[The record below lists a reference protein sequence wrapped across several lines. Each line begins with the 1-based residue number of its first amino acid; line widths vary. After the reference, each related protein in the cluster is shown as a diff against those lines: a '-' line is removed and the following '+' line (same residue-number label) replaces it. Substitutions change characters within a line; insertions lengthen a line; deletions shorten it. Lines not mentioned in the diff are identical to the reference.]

1 MSGTVIAETVRRHVT
16 NVFYIA
22 LLLLLMM
29 IGFGVASFNTPGAVW
44 PSLVGLLAII
54 SGAGLI
60 GPEFSSG
67 TLQLIVSRPLRR
79 PAYLLSRVA
88 GVVAIVAF
96 ASTLAFL
103 TESATRLLRGSDLVP
118 AAILVNL
125 IAVSAS
131 TCALLAFF
139 GSVTRAYFNVGIY
152 LFLQASFS
160 AIEGILALARGWGGA
175 MGEFLR
181 TRPEIETSVAAVAQL
196 LFPEPIAR
204 FDSGWLLRV
213 IGLTAVALLLACI
226 AFGRR
231 EVPYGAD

>member
-1 MSGTVIAETVRRHVT
+1 MNGTVIAETVRRHVT

-22 LLLLLMM
+22 FILLLVM

-44 PSLVGLLAII
+44 PSLIGLLAII
-54 SGAGLI
+54 TGAGLI

-79 PAYLLSRVA
+79 STYLLSRVA
-88 GVVAIVAF
+88 GVVIIVAV
-96 ASTLAFL
+96 AATLAFL
-103 TESATRLLRGSDLVP
+103 SESATRLLRGSNLVP

-125 IAVSAS
+125 LAASLS

-139 GSVTRAYFNVGIY
+139 GSISKAYFNVGIY
-152 LFLQASFS
+152 LFLQVSFS
-160 AIEGILALARGWGGA
+160 AIEGILALVRWRGGA

-181 TRPEIETSVAAVAQL
+181 ANPEFETGVAAVSQL
-196 LFPEPIAR
+196 LFPEVIPR
-204 FDSGWLLRV
+204 FDTGWLIKVLLV
-213 IGLTAVALLLACI
+213 STTALVLACI
-226 AFGRR
+226 VFSRR

>member
-1 MSGTVIAETVRRHVT
+1 MNGTVIAETVRRHVT

-44 PSLVGLLAII
+44 PSLIGLLAII
-54 SGAGLI
+54 TGAGLI

-79 PAYLLSRVA
+79 SGYLLSRVA
-88 GVVAIVAF
+88 GVITIIAIA
-96 ASTLAFL
+96 ATLAFL
-103 TESATRLLRGSDLVP
+103 TESATRLLRGTHLVP
-118 AAILVNL
+118 TAILVNL
-125 IAVSAS
+125 IAVSLS

-152 LFLQASFS
+152 LFLQVSFS
-160 AIEGILALARGWGGA
+160 AGEGILALVRGRGGA

-181 TRPEIETSVAAVAQL
+181 ARPEIETSIAAVDQL
-196 LFPEPIAR
+196 LFPEVISR
-204 FDSGWLLRV
+204 FDTAWLVRV
-213 IGLTAVALLLACI
+213 LLVAAIALVLACI
-226 AFGRR
+226 AFNRR

>member
-1 MSGTVIAETVRRHVT
+1 MNGTVIAETVRRHVT

-44 PSLVGLLAII
+44 PSLIGLLAII
-54 SGAGLI
+54 TGAGLI

-79 PAYLLSRVA
+79 SGYLLSRVA
-88 GVVAIVAF
+88 GVITIIAIA
-96 ASTLAFL
+96 ATLAFL
-103 TESATRLLRGSDLVP
+103 TESATRLLRGTHLVP
-118 AAILVNL
+118 TAILVNL
-125 IAVSAS
+125 IAVSLS

-152 LFLQASFS
+152 LFLQVSFS
-160 AIEGILALARGWGGA
+160 AAEGILALVRGRGGA

-181 TRPEIETSVAAVAQL
+181 ARPEIETSIAAVDQL
-196 LFPEPIAR
+196 LFPEVISR
-204 FDSGWLLRV
+204 FDTAWLVRV
-213 IGLTAVALLLACI
+213 LLVAAIALVLACI
-226 AFGRR
+226 AFNRR

>member
-1 MSGTVIAETVRRHVT
+1 MNGTVIAETVRRHVT

-44 PSLVGLLAII
+44 PSLIGLLAII
-54 SGAGLI
+54 TGAGLI

-79 PAYLLSRVA
+79 SGYLLSRVA
-88 GVVAIVAF
+88 GVITIVAL
-96 ASTLAFL
+96 AATLAFL
-103 TESATRLLRGSDLVP
+103 TESATRFLRGTHLVP

-125 IAVSAS
+125 IAVSLS

-139 GSVTRAYFNVGIY
+139 GSVSKAYFNVGIY
-152 LFLQASFS
+152 LFLQVSFS
-160 AIEGILALARGWGGA
+160 AIEGILALVRGRGGA
-175 MGEFLR
+175 TGEFLR
-181 TRPEIETSVAAVAQL
+181 AHPEIETSIAAVDQL
-196 LFPEPIAR
+196 LFPEALPR
-204 FDSGWLLRV
+204 FDTGWLVRV
-213 IGLTAVALLLACI
+213 ILVATVALVLACS
-226 AFGRR
+226 AFSRR